1 VFATFWFE
9 VTTLPLL
16 ELFPDNVMFETD
28 YPHPTSL
35 SPGPA
40 SASRVPSEHIDVAF
54 AGLSPETRR
63 KVLHDTA
70 ARVYHLA

>member
-1 VFATFWFE
+1 
-9 VTTLPLL
+9 
-16 ELFPDNVMFETD
+16 MFETD

-40 SASRVPSEHIDVAF
+40 SLSGLPKDMVLQNFVDVSDEA
-54 AGLSPETRR
+54 AR

-70 ARVYHLA
+70 ARVYHLD